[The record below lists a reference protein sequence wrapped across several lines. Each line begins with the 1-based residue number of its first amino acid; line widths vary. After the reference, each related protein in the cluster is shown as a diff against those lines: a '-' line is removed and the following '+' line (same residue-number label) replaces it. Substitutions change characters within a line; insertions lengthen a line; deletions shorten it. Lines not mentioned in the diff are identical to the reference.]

1 MIKRIF
7 IGIVS
12 FVLGAVMLTG
22 CSAFQYDY
30 DRDFKQVVAE
40 MNPYT
45 VTVNYDDDNGDTKVY
60 KYEAKLVKIYK
71 MDLVEYVNNN
81 QSSLSQNAATKQEMY
96 DNALK
101 MLINTEIIANE
112 AEAYINAGEIAWD
125 AEVNVGTD
133 DEPIM
138 RKTYTQTNAVK
149 RRVYQV
155 IDSTLLSIKNEIL
168 ERRDEPTI
176 STSGDGD
183 MNTDTT
189 YPVKPEETED
199 VDDFEIWAPDEGHYP
214 GLIGDSEAR
223 SLDAEA
229 LRRFIT
235 LLRERVEDDFRVT
248 AEDKEKFA
256 ADDERIN
263 EIINTQGVPYVYP
276 ILGDTHYVYYISGKQ
291 LERSQKFTEL
301 QSYLTDSVEVTDAD
315 VQKSFT
321 ETLNSQKASYD
332 ADIAAY
338 NTAMSGS
345 TTVLYHP
352 EVNHFY
358 VKHILLPFSDKPKA
372 DLEAYKKRLNVTKD
386 QVEAYRAA
394 LVDGIV
400 CYPHLYGE
408 DDKSRPMTVSD
419 VMNAIKSEMRPL
431 ETTGNVKAAD
441 TAFDDLI
448 YLYNTDTG
456 AFGNNK
462 GYVVKYKLD
471 SGESETYMQEF
482 ADAARKMR
490 DTLDVG
496 QVLYENVVTDYGV
509 HIMYLAS
516 IPKAGKVDINDYTTP
531 GELQTYYDLIKKPL
545 QSSLETEV
553 YQRWEAQ
560 AIKANYD
567 AHATVYE
574 KRYKNL
580 WED

>member
-263 EIINTQGVPYVYP
+263 EIINTQGIPYVYP

-358 VKHILLPFSDKPKA
+358 VKHILLPFSDKQKA

-386 QVEAYRAA
+386 QVEAYRAS

-419 VMNAIKSEMRPL
+419 VMNAIKSKMRPL

-531 GELQTYYDLIKKPL
+531 GELQTYYDLIKEPL

>member
-1 MIKRIF
+1 M
-7 IGIVS
+7 
-12 FVLGAVMLTG
+12 
-22 CSAFQYDY
+22 
-30 DRDFKQVVAE
+30 
-40 MNPYT
+40 
-45 VTVNYDDDNGDTKVY
+45 
-60 KYEAKLVKIYK
+60 
-71 MDLVEYVNNN
+71 
-81 QSSLSQNAATKQEMY
+81 
-96 DNALK
+96 
-101 MLINTEIIANE
+101 
-112 AEAYINAGEIAWD
+112 
-125 AEVNVGTD
+125 
-133 DEPIM
+133 
-138 RKTYTQTNAVK
+138 
-149 RRVYQV
+149 
-155 IDSTLLSIKNEIL
+155 
-168 ERRDEPTI
+168 
-176 STSGDGD
+176 
-183 MNTDTT
+183 
-189 YPVKPEETED
+189 
-199 VDDFEIWAPDEGHYP
+199 
-214 GLIGDSEAR
+214 
-223 SLDAEA
+223 
-229 LRRFIT
+229 
-235 LLRERVEDDFRVT
+235 EDDFRVT

-358 VKHILLPFSDKPKA
+358 VKHILLPFSDKQKA